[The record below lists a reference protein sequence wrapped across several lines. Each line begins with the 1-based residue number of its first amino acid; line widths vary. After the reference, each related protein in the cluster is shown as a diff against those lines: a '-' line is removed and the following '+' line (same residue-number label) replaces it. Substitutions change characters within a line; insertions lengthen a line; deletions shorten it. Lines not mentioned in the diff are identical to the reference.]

1 MSAQVGMGIKQMPNS
16 NHFHFQSGTEGA
28 DKDSFSGS
36 PDMNSSLEQKPL
48 AVKNRTLKDRVRTN
62 FLSEPMLLMYSLVVG
77 GLLLVMVIR
86 IALAS

>member
-1 MSAQVGMGIKQMPNS
+1 MPNS
-16 NHFHFQSGTEGA
+16 NHFQLQPGTEGA
-28 DKDSFSGS
+28 DKDSISGS
-36 PDMNSSLEQKPL
+36 PGMNHSSEQAPL
-48 AVKNRTLKDRVRTN
+48 AVKNRPLKNRVRTN